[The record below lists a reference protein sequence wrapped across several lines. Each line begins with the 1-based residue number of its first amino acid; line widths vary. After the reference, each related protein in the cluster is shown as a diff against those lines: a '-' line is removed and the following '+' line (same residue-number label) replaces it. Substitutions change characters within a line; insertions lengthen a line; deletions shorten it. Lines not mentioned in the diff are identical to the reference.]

1 MELGILYRKGRG
13 TNAVQN
19 SLGGRIAL
27 LTKIEKLLRKL
38 PSKRNRV
45 LSLIVLAAVPVFVLW
60 AGFRVLGGRQAAAKV
75 DVDNAQLRQ
84 QIEQYEA
91 QNEAYLAVLQND
103 DPEVFRDYVIRTARE
118 QLGLSLPGDQVF
130 IDRSLF
136 RSNSNQQ

>member
-1 MELGILYRKGRG
+1 MGVGKLQRKRRV
-13 TNAVQN
+13 TITVQN
-19 SLGGRIAL
+19 SHGGRVARL
-27 LTKIEKLLRKL
+27 KTIESLLRKL
-38 PSKRNRV
+38 PSRRGRV
-45 LSLIVLAAVPVFVLW
+45 LSLVVLLAVPVFVLW

-75 DVDNAQLRQ
+75 DAQNALLRQ
-84 QIEQYEA
+84 QIEQLNA

-136 RSNSNQQ
+136 QSGQE